1 MKLLYVKASGFKNI
15 QNDCVLD
22 FTAKSKKT
30 TEDKEYELQE
40 IADGLF
46 VYNTV
51 AFIGKNASGKT
62 SFLDLLDCAY
72 SILGNFS
79 LEDKNYSYAG
89 IHLTLFFYHEGKIY
103 KYSTDISSSQTLND
117 KATFS
122 NQQLLEKVYYKSKA
136 KTIFSDDDFVPVEN
150 IGILPEDTSIVFF
163 VLKKKETRAVYFNSD
178 GEGTNTYRLM
188 FNALKLYKLS
198 PSVLA
203 KVLHLFDENVK
214 GLTMLDEHNYELSL
228 ASGKKIVSDKDL
240 VHFLS
245 SGTTKGLLLY
255 VTVIASL
262 KYGFDLIID
271 EIENHFHKTLVE
283 NIINLYK
290 DKSANKFNSTLYFS
304 TNYCELLDLFNR
316 QDNIWVCRADKK
328 IIAENMYENFDIRV
342 ELSKSRQFYNNAFKT
357 SVNYDDL
364 MDVKKEAT
372 MFYRITSVKPMDD
385 YVLLVGFENEVY
397 KHFDLKPF
405 IATTPA
411 FRLLKE
417 VNGLYQQA
425 KIDIGGYGIVWNDY
439 IDVSADSIYEKGID
453 CSHLR
458 DK

>member
-15 QNDCVLD
+15 QNDCILD

-62 SFLDLLDCAY
+62 SLLDLLDCAY

-79 LEDKNYSYAG
+79 LEDKNYSYDG

-178 GEGTNTYRLM
+178 GEGANTYRLM

-214 GLTMLDEHNYELSL
+214 GLTMLDEHN
-228 ASGKKIVSDKDL
+228 
-240 VHFLS
+240 
-245 SGTTKGLLLY
+245 
-255 VTVIASL
+255 
-262 KYGFDLIID
+262 
-271 EIENHFHKTLVE
+271 
-283 NIINLYK
+283 
-290 DKSANKFNSTLYFS
+290 
-304 TNYCELLDLFNR
+304 
-316 QDNIWVCRADKK
+316 
-328 IIAENMYENFDIRV
+328 
-342 ELSKSRQFYNNAFKT
+342 
-357 SVNYDDL
+357 
-364 MDVKKEAT
+364 
-372 MFYRITSVKPMDD
+372 
-385 YVLLVGFENEVY
+385 
-397 KHFDLKPF
+397 
-405 IATTPA
+405 
-411 FRLLKE
+411 
-417 VNGLYQQA
+417 
-425 KIDIGGYGIVWNDY
+425 
-439 IDVSADSIYEKGID
+439 
-453 CSHLR
+453 
-458 DK
+458 